1 MSINNSSL
9 SKTNENQIQY
19 GSDKKYSWLQY
30 CLWLIAGSEID
41 TLKKCPNDYNRHANV
56 GMMIFITSLFAAIT
70 SYIAGYTFAP
80 NNKIGVG
87 IFASVWAILIL
98 SLDRSMVNSIKK
110 EPNNP
115 KENMWGYFWPRFILA
130 IILSFFMTIP
140 LDHFIFEE
148 KIETQMAENNTKAW
162 LQRQKDLTIG
172 FNIKGDSSRLGL
184 TQNQVDEVEDKLNSD
199 CPIPNYVTLKNEINL
214 LKKKRSNILPRIP
227 NYDKYGK
234 KIGSRKNPNYTS
246 LSNEINI
253 KSKEANNI
261 YEPWHNNLIQEQV
274 RLDSVRNNLANRLNE
289 NSTLVATAADTLRQK
304 QEKLNGFDTKFT
316 TLFMMPDF
324 GVQFLKWLIFL
335 ALLVIEILPTY
346 LKLKTPI
353 GQYDWEMYNQ
363 EKETELQVK
372 ARINAL
378 ETELPDIEVYRSQK
392 EIILNK
398 HIIDKAVVIEEQLA
412 NEMLIEWERK
422 AKEQIK
428 EKVTNAN

>member
-1 MSINNSSL
+1 MSTNTLST
-9 SKTNENQIQY
+9 SKTNGKEIPN
-19 GSDKKYSWLQY
+19 KEKRKYSWLQY
-30 CLWLIAGSEID
+30 CLWLIAGSEIG

-56 GMMIFITSLFAAIT
+56 GMMILITSLFASIT
-70 SYIAGYTFAP
+70 SFIAGHEFAE

-87 IFASVWAILIL
+87 VFAGVWAILIL

-110 EPNNP
+110 DPSNP
-115 KENMWGYFWPRFILA
+115 KESMWGYFWPRLILA

-140 LDHFIFEE
+140 VDHIIFKE

-162 LQRQKDLTIG
+162 LQRQKDLTMG
-172 FNIKGDSSRLGL
+172 FNIKSDSSRLGQ
-184 TQNQVDEVEDKLNSD
+184 TQDQVDDVEAKLNSD
-199 CPIPNYVTLKNEINL
+199 CTIPNYISLKTEIDL
-214 LKKKRSNILPRIP
+214 LKKRRSNISPRIP
-227 NYDKYGK
+227 YYDKYGNK
-234 KIGSRKNPNYTS
+234 KSRKNPNYTI
-246 LSNEINI
+246 LSIEINS
-253 KSKEANNI
+253 KSIEAQNI
-261 YEPWHNNLIQEQV
+261 YQPWHRNLIQEQA
-274 RLDSVRNNLANRLNE
+274 RLDSVRNNIANRLNK

-324 GVQFLKWLIFL
+324 GVQFLKWLLFL

-363 EKETELQVK
+363 EKETELLVK
-372 ARINAL
+372 ARIDAL
-378 ETELPDIEVYRSQK
+378 ETSLPDIEDYRSQK

-398 HIIDKAVVIEEQLA
+398 KIIDKAVEIEEELA
-412 NEMLIEWERK
+412 NEMLVEWELK